1 MTKNTSPNEH
11 LAEIR
16 SQLEKIYD
24 NKVAPLE
31 GIETALAHFE
41 AYCACDR
48 VEDDREEYLKYALS
62 QALEASLDIKDIE
75 ECLAEG
81 KEKLRASLSER
92 LTRILQFSLASNT
105 EQRTVHT
112 GNALEITRQLQ
123 HESKKENPGSETDNN
138 R

>member
-31 GIETALAHFE
+31 GIETALEHFE
-41 AYCACDR
+41 AYCKCER
-48 VEDDREEYLKYALS
+48 TKDDREEYLKYALS
-62 QALEASLDIKDIE
+62 QALEASLDINEIE
-75 ECLAEG
+75 GFLAPG
-81 KEKLRASLSER
+81 KELSGASSNER
-92 LTRILQFSLASNT
+92 LARLLRLSLASNT

-112 GNALEITRQLQ
+112 DNALEITRQLQ
-123 HESKKENPGSETDNN
+123 HESQKENPGADKDNN